1 MPRKTSAAVHTT
13 QRPSPGVFRAAI
25 HVTSEST
32 IGKSAK
38 TRLPNSIV
46 ECSPMAGKNAPFWQ
60 PGHDWQARP
69 EPVSRTAAP
78 VRTTP

>member
-1 MPRKTSAAVHTT
+1 M
-13 QRPSPGVFRAAI
+13 
-25 HVTSEST
+25 TSEST

-46 ECSPMAGKNAPFWQ
+46 ECSPIAGKNAPFWQ

-78 VRTTP
+78 GEHDSVERQRGGGRELREPRRE